1 MDMIKDIKNLIVDAL
16 NLEESKI
23 NIEVPGD
30 SKNGDY
36 SSNVILENFKI
47 LNKGEHSNPRSFALA
62 VCEKINSSKP
72 EWLEKVEAAGPGF
85 VNFYVK
91 NSFLSQ
97 VVLKEAIKNDFKL
110 YSNEHKDKY
119 IVEHT
124 SVNPNKAMHIGHIRN
139 AFIGDMISKILKK
152 FDYNVEVHNY
162 IDDTGLQVA
171 DTTLALMAL
180 DKEQPKDQ
188 SFADFCW
195 DIYSEIN
202 RLYETD
208 EELKHKREEI
218 SKGIEKGEGEIFDKS
233 QAVVNKI
240 VADHLEL
247 MRHIGINYDLLVFES
262 DIIKSGFWATAFE
275 KLKGSKNFYLETEG
289 KQAGC
294 WVLRYKDE
302 KFGNKIFVRTNG
314 TVVYTGKDLAYHMWK
329 FGVLGKDF
337 GYLLSHFGDI
347 NIHRTLAHK
356 GDKSSSVSFGGASS
370 IVTVV
375 DERQEYPQE
384 MVRYGLESL
393 GYEKEYSNYK
403 HLAYGVVNL
412 SLNTAKVL
420 GLSTDDEKDS
430 YAMSGRKGIGI
441 KARDLITLLE
451 NKIKERTPEA
461 DYQKIA
467 AGAIKHYMLKYNT
480 LTEIVFDYET
490 ALNLKGNT
498 GPYLQYSYARAFN
511 VLSKALNGSELS
523 PNYEAGENQDINSV
537 ELVKLMG
544 EWPVVLEK
552 VSKDFMLSYV
562 ADYAFKLSSA
572 FHKFYET
579 NNVLKAE
586 ESVKS
591 YRLTVV
597 QSYLN
602 TIKDVLSV
610 MGIEPLE
617 KM

>member
-1 MDMIKDIKNLIVDAL
+1 MDMVNQIKKLILSNLDFDIEN
-16 NLEESKI
+16 I
-23 NIEVPGD
+23 NIEVPAD

-36 SSNVILENFKI
+36 SSNVVLENFKN
-47 LNKGEHSNPRSFALA
+47 LSNGAYSNPRAFAIAL
-62 VCEKINSSKP
+62 CEKMNSSKP
-72 EWLEKVEAAGPGF
+72 EWLGKVEAAGPGF

-91 NSFLSQ
+91 SSFLSQ
-97 VVLKEAIKNDFKL
+97 NILKKAIENDFKL
-110 YSNEHKDKY
+110 YSNDHKVKY

-139 AFIGDMISKILKK
+139 AFIGDMIARILRK

-180 DKEQPKDQ
+180 DKVQPTDQ

-208 EELKHKREEI
+208 PHLKERREEI
-218 SKGIEKGEGEIFDKS
+218 SRGIEKGEGEIFDKS
-233 QAVVNKI
+233 QAVVTKI
-240 VADHLEL
+240 VGDHLEL
-247 MRHIGINYDLLVFES
+247 MRHLGISYDLLVFES

-275 KLKGSKNFYLETEG
+275 KLKKSENFYLETEG

-294 WVLRYKDE
+294 WVLKYKDD

-337 GYLLSHFGDI
+337 GYLLS
-347 NIHRTLAHK
+347 R
-356 GDKSSSVSFGGASS
+356 FGGISVERTVAQSQDRS
-370 IVTVV
+370 ADVSYGSADAIVTVV

-384 MVRYGLESL
+384 MVRYGLEAL
-393 GYEKEYSNYK
+393 GYQKEYSNYK
-403 HLAYGVVNL
+403 HLAYAVVNL
-412 SLNTAKVL
+412 SLNTAKDL
-420 GLSTDDEKDS
+420 GLNTDEGKDS
-430 YAMSGRKGIGI
+430 YAMSGRKGIGV
-441 KARDLITLLE
+441 KAKDLIVLLE
-451 NKIKERTPEA
+451 NKIKERTPDA

-480 LTEIVFDYET
+480 MTEIVFDYET

-511 VLSKALNGSELS
+511 ILSKALGGQDLN
-523 PNYEAGENQDINSV
+523 PVYEVHDQNIESL

-544 EWPVVLEK
+544 EWPAVLEK

-562 ADYAFKLSSA
+562 ADYAFKVSSA

-586 ESVKS
+586 EPVKS

-597 QSYLN
+597 KSYLN

-610 MGIEPLE
+610 MGIETLE